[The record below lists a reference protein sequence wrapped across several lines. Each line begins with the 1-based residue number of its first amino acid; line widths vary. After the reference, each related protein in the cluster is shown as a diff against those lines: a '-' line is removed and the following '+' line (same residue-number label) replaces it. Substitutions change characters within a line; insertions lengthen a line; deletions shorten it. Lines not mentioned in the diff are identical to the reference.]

1 MLAGVAYQEV
11 TYPFLSEGATEAGA
25 LGAPTV
31 TLGVGVCLAGSTAV
45 AAYLFLKSDAI
56 FQIGFIR

>member
-1 MLAGVAYQEV
+1 
-11 TYPFLSEGATEAGA
+11 LSEGATEAGV

-56 FQIGFIR
+56 F